1 MQIFKNGVL
10 FISLIVA
17 TFTTQ
22 TIFAK
27 EAPLELKKACLKNN
41 PLAIGDTDPELIDLY
56 TQICDKKNYKNQ
68 EMIIQSSIQIAQ
80 RYQTLGQNL
89 KALQLV
95 DSLRKRNIT
104 SQEMTDIT
112 FLAGIAISQN
122 ALNQMRTTELRA
134 LTETTYVPAK
144 QLTETIR
151 FAQPTIEN
159 YSMKKAENANK
170 PKFFNRS
177 TAKNSDFKK
186 IKNTSTMKTSVQ
198 KSSKPSKTTVSKDHV
213 IAKTTSSS
221 SASPFDTLNKK

>member
-1 MQIFKNGVL
+1 MSGLING
-10 FISLIVA
+10 
-17 TFTTQ
+17 TT
-22 TIFAK
+22 
-27 EAPLELKKACLKNN
+27 L
-41 PLAIGDTDPELIDLY
+41 
-56 TQICDKKNYKNQ
+56 
-68 EMIIQSSIQIAQ
+68 
-80 RYQTLGQNL
+80 
-89 KALQLV
+89 
-95 DSLRKRNIT
+95 
-104 SQEMTDIT
+104 
-112 FLAGIAISQN
+112 
-122 ALNQMRTTELRA
+122 
-134 LTETTYVPAK
+134 VPAK

-221 SASPFDTLNKK
+221 SESPFDTLNKK